1 MTVAMLFKSALGRL
15 WMALALV
22 ILLSFGVL
30 SYFGGEIYQ
39 YAPPVPVEILSISGE
54 VVFTGDQIH
63 RGQDVWRSIGGQE
76 LGSIWGHGAYTAP
89 DWTADWL
96 HREAIWLLDEW
107 SREQGV
113 GSYADLGEEQQAGLQ
128 ARVQAEMRRNSYD
141 EQAQTITL
149 SPLRAR
155 AVQAIQGHYVG
166 LFGHDPTLDQ
176 LRENYAMPAD
186 TVMSPASRVDL
197 TEFFFWASWASITER
212 PGREYTYTSN
222 WPPDEL
228 IGAHIDN

>member
-39 YAPPVPVEILSISGE
+39 YAPPVPDEILSISGE

-76 LGSIWGHGAYTAP
+76 LGSIWGHGAYAAP

-128 ARVQAEMRRNSYD
+128 AKVQAEMRRNSYD

-149 SPLRAR
+149 TPLRAR
-155 AVQAIQGHYVG
+155 AVQAIHQQLSPRANFLWGHQG
-166 LFGHDPTLDQ
+166 F
-176 LRENYAMPAD
+176 
-186 TVMSPASRVDL
+186 
-197 TEFFFWASWASITER
+197 
-212 PGREYTYTSN
+212 
-222 WPPDEL
+222 
-228 IGAHIDN
+228 

>member
-30 SYFGGEIYQ
+30 SYFGGENYQ
-39 YAPPVPVEILSISGE
+39 YAPPVPDEILSISGE

-113 GSYADLGEEQQAGLQ
+113 GSYADLGEEQHPGLQ
-128 ARVQAEMRRNSYD
+128 ARVLAEMRRNSYD

-155 AVQAIQGHYVG
+155 AVQAIQEHYVG
-166 LFGHDPTLDQ
+166 LFGHDPALDQ

-186 TVMSPASRVDL
+186 TVLSPAAAR
-197 TEFFFWASWASITER
+197 I
-212 PGREYTYTSN
+212 
-222 WPPDEL
+222 
-228 IGAHIDN
+228 

>member
-39 YAPPVPVEILSISGE
+39 YAPPVPDEILSISGE

-128 ARVQAEMRRNSYD
+128 AKVQAEMRRNSYD

-155 AVQAIQGHYVG
+155 AVQAIQEHYVG
-166 LFGHDPTLDQ
+166 LFGHDPALDQ

-186 TVMSPASRVDL
+186 TVLSPAAAR
-197 TEFFFWASWASITER
+197 I
-212 PGREYTYTSN
+212 
-222 WPPDEL
+222 
-228 IGAHIDN
+228 

>member
-1 MTVAMLFKSALGRL
+1 MTVATLFKSALGRL

-22 ILLSFGVL
+22 VLLSFGVL

-39 YAPPVPVEILSISGE
+39 YAPPVPEVILSTAGE
-54 VVFTGDQIH
+54 VVFTGDQIR
-63 RGQDVWRSIGGQE
+63 RGQDVWRSVGGQE

-107 SREQGV
+107 SREQGI
-113 GSYADLGEEQQAGLQ
+113 GSYADLEGEQQAGLQ
-128 ARVQAEMRRNSYD
+128 ARVQAEMRTNTFD

-155 AVQAIQGHYVG
+155 AVQAIQEHYVG
-166 LFGHDPTLDQ
+166 LFGHDPALDQ

-186 TVMSPASRVDL
+186 TVLSPAAA
-197 TEFFFWASWASITER
+197 WI
-212 PGREYTYTSN
+212 
-222 WPPDEL
+222 
-228 IGAHIDN
+228 

>member
-22 ILLSFGVL
+22 ILLSFSVL

-39 YAPPVPVEILSISGE
+39 YAPPVPDEILSISGE

-128 ARVQAEMRRNSYD
+128 AKVQAEMRRNSYD
-141 EQAQTITL
+141 EQAQTFTL

-155 AVQAIQGHYVG
+155 AVPAIQEHYVG
-166 LFGHDPTLDQ
+166 LFGHDPALDQ

-186 TVMSPASRVDL
+186 TVLSPAAAR
-197 TEFFFWASWASITER
+197 I
-212 PGREYTYTSN
+212 
-222 WPPDEL
+222 
-228 IGAHIDN
+228 